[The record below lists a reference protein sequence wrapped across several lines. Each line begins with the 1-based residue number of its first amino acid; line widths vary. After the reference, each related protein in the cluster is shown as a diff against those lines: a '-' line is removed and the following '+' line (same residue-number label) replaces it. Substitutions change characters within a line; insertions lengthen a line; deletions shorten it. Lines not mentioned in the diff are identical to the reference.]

1 MKRSILILLLLSFSI
16 AQVKWYNGNLKG
28 IRSLSIRINLDG
40 LTDEPWQQKILNFIE
55 LSFEQTKISVD
66 QDIPIPR
73 LVVDI
78 YAIDS
83 RVNEISSYMINYAI
97 YDYGIPESEYIRSIE
112 DTVITKKLR
121 TYKIYEREMLGQST
135 SEKIRLDIEKAI
147 MGQTALFIDQWFRD
161 NPFSQF

>member
-97 YDYGIPESEYIRSIE
+97 YD
-112 DTVITKKLR
+112 
-121 TYKIYEREMLGQST
+121 
-135 SEKIRLDIEKAI
+135 
-147 MGQTALFIDQWFRD
+147 
-161 NPFSQF
+161 